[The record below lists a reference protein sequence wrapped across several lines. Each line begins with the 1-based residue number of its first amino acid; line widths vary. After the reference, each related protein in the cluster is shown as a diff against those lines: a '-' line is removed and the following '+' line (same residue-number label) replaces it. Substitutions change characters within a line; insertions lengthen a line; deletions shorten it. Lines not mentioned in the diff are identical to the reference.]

1 MIFRRMR
8 LPWLAVLAGA
18 ALLGYAG
25 ASRAAGS
32 GKTPSPWEPLR
43 FFIGSWTGRGNGQPG
58 VSTIRREYRWTLNDR
73 FIEVRNQS
81 TYAPQPKN
89 PKGEV
94 HQDQGMISW
103 DRHRHRFVLRQ
114 FHIEGFVNQYVAD
127 SLDANPDSLVFTS
140 EAIENIPA
148 GFRAR
153 ETYRILGPDEFIERF
168 ELAEPESAFVV
179 YTEGRFKRVR

>member
-1 MIFRRMR
+1 MIVRRKQ
-8 LPWLAVLAGA
+8 LLLIASLASF
-18 ALLGYAG
+18 ALLSSSGP
-25 ASRAAGS
+25 SVAAD
-32 GKTPSPWEPLR
+32 PARPASPWEPLR
-43 FFIGSWTGRGNGQPG
+43 FFIGSWTGQGNGQPG

-81 TYAPQPKN
+81 TYAPQPGN

-94 HQDQGMISW
+94 HQDHGMISW
-103 DRHRHRFVLRQ
+103 DRGRRRFVLRQ

-127 SLDANPDSLVFTS
+127 SLAARADSIVFTS

-153 ETYRILGPDEFIERF
+153 ETYVIRGADEFIERF
-168 ELAEPESAFVV
+168 ELAEPDSAFVV
-179 YTEGRFKRVR
+179 YTEGRFKRVK